1 MRINTNG
8 EKDYRT
14 DLYERTTERFG
25 VGTKSGGIDAAC
37 EFSTQ
42 MLRNLER
49 AAEHEDMTED
59 LAEILSTANVTV
71 EHRVVTGVE
80 IKDQSRDLPAVLFDE
95 RPLAH
100 TFPQLSVASQSRSE
114 FIPCSRGAGRT
125 FRQRDWKANIP
136 ALPVDYCAFTPRSE
150 LR

>member
-14 DLYERTTERFG
+14 ELYERTAERFS

-42 MLRNLER
+42 MLHNLER

-59 LAEILSTANVTV
+59 LAEVFSTANVTV
-71 EHRVVTGVE
+71 EHYTITG
-80 IKDQSRDLPAVLFDE
+80 IK
-95 RPLAH
+95 
-100 TFPQLSVASQSRSE
+100 
-114 FIPCSRGAGRT
+114 I
-125 FRQRDWKANIP
+125 N
-136 ALPVDYCAFTPRSE
+136 
-150 LR
+150 

>member
-8 EKDYRT
+8 TKAYRT
-14 DLYERTTERFG
+14 DLYERTADRFG

-49 AAEHEDMTED
+49 AAEHDDMTED

-71 EHRVVTGVE
+71 EYR
-80 IKDQSRDLPAVLFDE
+80 I
-95 RPLAH
+95 
-100 TFPQLSVASQSRSE
+100 VAS
-114 FIPCSRGAGRT
+114 IKI
-125 FRQRDWKANIP
+125 D
-136 ALPVDYCAFTPRSE
+136 
-150 LR
+150 

>member
-14 DLYERTTERFG
+14 DLYERTAERFG

-49 AAEHEDMTED
+49 AADHPDMTED
-59 LAEILSTANVTV
+59 LAELLSTPNVTV
-71 EHRVVTGVE
+71 EHRVVTGLT
-80 IKDQSRDLPAVLFDE
+80 ID
-95 RPLAH
+95 
-100 TFPQLSVASQSRSE
+100 
-114 FIPCSRGAGRT
+114 
-125 FRQRDWKANIP
+125 
-136 ALPVDYCAFTPRSE
+136 
-150 LR
+150 

>member
-14 DLYERTTERFG
+14 DLYERTAERFS

-49 AAEHEDMTED
+49 AAEHPDMTED
-59 LAEILSTANVTV
+59 LAELLSTPNVTV
-71 EHRVVTGVE
+71 EHRTIIG
-80 IKDQSRDLPAVLFDE
+80 IKID
-95 RPLAH
+95 
-100 TFPQLSVASQSRSE
+100 
-114 FIPCSRGAGRT
+114 
-125 FRQRDWKANIP
+125 
-136 ALPVDYCAFTPRSE
+136 
-150 LR
+150 

>member
-14 DLYERTTERFG
+14 DLYERTAERFG

-59 LAEILSTANVTV
+59 LAELLSTANITV
-71 EHRVVTGVE
+71 EYRVETGLE
-80 IKDQSRDLPAVLFDE
+80 ID
-95 RPLAH
+95 
-100 TFPQLSVASQSRSE
+100 
-114 FIPCSRGAGRT
+114 
-125 FRQRDWKANIP
+125 
-136 ALPVDYCAFTPRSE
+136 
-150 LR
+150 